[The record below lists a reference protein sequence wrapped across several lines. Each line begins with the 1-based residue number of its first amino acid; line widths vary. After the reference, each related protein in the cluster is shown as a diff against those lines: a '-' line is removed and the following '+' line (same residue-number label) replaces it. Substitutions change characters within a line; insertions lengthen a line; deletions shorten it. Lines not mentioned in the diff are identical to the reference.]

1 MSTPEPRK
9 APEPLASFISERA
22 YFTKKDTP
30 TATDLKE
37 RLQKTSLPRL
47 EVTLEYLN
55 NKNPFGDGSGWYDNG
70 FDGGALRAK
79 WHESRVKQLH
89 FSRIAALEAV
99 IDTKLREKEKLVA
112 YKQKLK
118 EHKREK
124 AQKAREK
131 AREKA
136 KNARD
141 KEKLIAKKQ
150 KLKERNQEKAK
161 KARAKAQQAAKK
173 GKKGKKDNK
182 SKKGKK

>member
-1 MSTPEPRK
+1 MSTPELRK

-22 YFTKKDTP
+22 YFTKKNTP

-55 NKNPFGDGSGWYDNG
+55 NKNLFDVESGWYDNG
-70 FDGGALRAK
+70 FDGGTPRAK
-79 WHESRVKQLH
+79 WYESRVKKLH

-99 IDTKLREKEKLVA
+99 IDTKLRQKEKLVA

-118 EHKREK
+118 ERKREK
-124 AQKAREK
+124 ARKAREK
-131 AREKA
+131 ARE
-136 KNARD
+136 

-150 KLKERNQEKAK
+150 KDKKRNQEKAK

-173 GKKGKKDNK
+173 DKKDKKDKKSNKGKK
-182 SKKGKK
+182 